1 MRFDI
6 ITIFPEFFA
15 GPLDYGIVRRAREAG
30 LIDIGVHDL
39 RAFTHDRHKTVDD
52 RPFGGGE
59 GMVMKPEPL
68 FEAVESLAG
77 GDGAAAVADAEPAGV
92 RGKTAIVLLSA
103 AGKMFRQEMARRF
116 AGLERVV
123 LICGRYEGVDERVA
137 EHLATDEISIGDYVL
152 SGGELPAAMILDAVT
167 RLIPGAL
174 GNEDSIVNES
184 FSECAAQSERARH
197 AAPLQRAVSSFGANE
212 IHATDRGILD
222 YPHYTRPPSFRGW
235 DVPEVLLGGNHE
247 EIRKWRRR
255 CALEKTWRNRPE
267 LLDGAG
273 LGAEDRRVLDEIVRD
288 ARPAAK

>member
-6 ITIFPEFFA
+6 ITIFPEFFG
-15 GPLDYGIVRRAREAG
+15 GPLDYGIVRRAREAR
-30 LIDIGVHDL
+30 LVEACIHDL
-39 RAFTHDRHKTVDD
+39 RDFTHDRHRTVDD

-68 FEAVESLAG
+68 FEAVERLVFSGNEG
-77 GDGAAAVADAEPAGV
+77 GNDTAPAG
-92 RGKTAIVLLSA
+92 TAIVLLSA
-103 AGKMFRQEMARRF
+103 SGKAFRQETARRL
-116 AGLERVV
+116 AQLKRIV

-137 EHLATDEISIGDYVL
+137 EHLATDEISIGDFVL

-174 GNEDSIVNES
+174 GNEDSTVNES
-184 FSECAAQSERARH
+184 FSAIDAGAERGRNQTRTTNH
-197 AAPLQRAVSSFGANE
+197 ESSQTTNHE
-212 IHATDRGILD
+212 SQVTSHGILD

-247 EIRKWRRR
+247 EIRRWRRR

-273 LGAEDRRVLDEIVRD
+273 LGAEDRRVLDEIVRGGQ
-288 ARPAAK
+288 K

>member
-6 ITIFPEFFA
+6 VTIFPEFFA
-15 GPLDYGIVRRAREAG
+15 GPLEYGIVRRAREAG
-30 LIDIGVHDL
+30 LIDIGVRDL
-39 RAFTHDRHKTVDD
+39 REFTHDRHRTVDD

-68 FEAVESLAG
+68 FEAVESLVG
-77 GDGAAAVADAEPAGV
+77 GDGGAVAAGAAVVA
-92 RGKTAIVLLSA
+92 KTAIVLLSA
-103 AGKMFRQEMARRF
+103 AGKMFRQETARRF
-116 AGLERVV
+116 AGLSRVV

-137 EHLATDEISIGDYVL
+137 EHLATDEISIGDFVL

-184 FSECAAQSERARH
+184 FSEGAESSERARH
-197 AAPLQRAVSSFGANE
+197 AVPLRRADDSFSANE
-212 IHATDRGILD
+212 IHAADRGILD

-247 EIRKWRRR
+247 EIRRWRRR

-273 LGAEDRRVLDEIVRD
+273 LGAEDRRVLDEI
-288 ARPAAK
+288 ARGGQKKG